1 MLQPSAN
8 QPPSHGPAVV
18 QLSVKLVHTAMLAP
32 LPLLLKAN
40 MDRSQRRGQH
50 QASLQHLEQ
59 SEDTANLLHFI
70 DMASSNIKLAL
81 DRPSKSKRKV
91 NHRKYL
97 QKQLKRCGDSPK
109 KTDGSPAEGHAS
121 GLTSTSKAYRKEVS
135 QIGLQIKS
143 LQALFDP
150 RTLHERRCAEKGSA
164 PAAKQPASQKAS
176 LRNRNLPASFFVEP
190 ALRSC
195 DKSDRDVM
203 LSAVADGAA
212 PLQLPAPAHQT
223 HQYPV
228 SAELGALS
236 GTAGYPA
243 LPSDTLES
251 ILGHADLS
259 ELLAG
264 QWHHRDSNTT
274 PCEGSV
280 GTCSPRSLSDSSDA
294 YCTPSPGPSSAST
307 RSPSWS
313 PGFPALPGGHFASGV
328 QPRPDEAG
336 VADSMTQQY
345 FMASSLDPASMDRQH
360 VQRQQQQQQQEQQNQ
375 RQFDSRQY
383 QQQITHQQPAAQ
395 HPSGH
400 YGNQPSLDK
409 HAPPMPPLTPD
420 PAFRDFLSKTATAMY
435 FNDQPHHDQLQH
447 HHPQQQQQQQQ
458 QNYQELPTFPQA
470 FSPPGGGL
478 QQCNSYKTYNVNNG
492 QQQLSGSVSGWNS
505 LHPQTPCYSYL
516 C

>member
-1 MLQPSAN
+1 
-8 QPPSHGPAVV
+8 
-18 QLSVKLVHTAMLAP
+18 MLAP

-40 MDRSQRRGQH
+40 MDRPQRRGQN
-50 QASLQHLEQ
+50 QASLQQHLEQ
-59 SEDTANLLHFI
+59 SDDTANLLHFI

-109 KTDGSPAEGHAS
+109 KGDGSPAEGHSA
-121 GLTSTSKAYRKEVS
+121 GLTTASKAYRKEVS

-164 PAAKQPASQKAS
+164 PAAKQPAGQKAS

-195 DKSDRDVM
+195 DKADRDVV
-203 LSAVADGAA
+203 LSSVAAGAS
-212 PLQLPAPAHQT
+212 PLQLHAPAHQT
-223 HQYPV
+223 HQYSV
-228 SAELGALS
+228 SGDLGAL
-236 GTAGYPA
+236 GGPAGYPA

-294 YCTPSPGPSSAST
+294 YCTPSPGPSSSST

-313 PGFPALPGGHFASGV
+313 PGFPVLPGGQFTSGV
-328 QPRPDEAG
+328 LPRPDEAG
-336 VADSMTQQY
+336 VADAMVPQY
-345 FMASSLDPASMDRQH
+345 FLASGLGPASTERQH
-360 VQRQQQQQQQEQQNQ
+360 VQQHQHQQQEQQGQ
-375 RQFDSRQY
+375 RQYDSRQY
-383 QQQITHQQPAAQ
+383 QQQVAQQQPVSQ
-395 HPSGH
+395 HQSGH
-400 YGNQPSLDK
+400 YGSQQSLDK
-409 HAPPMPPLTPD
+409 HVSPNPPLTPD
-420 PAFRDFLSKTATAMY
+420 PAFRDFLSKTATSMY
-435 FNDQPHHDQLQH
+435 FNNDQPQHHDHHQH
-447 HHPQQQQQQQQ
+447 QQQPPQQQQQQQQ
-458 QNYQELPTFPQA
+458 HHHHGQQRQQTYQELPTFPQA
-470 FSPPGGGL
+470 FSSPGGGL

-492 QQQLSGSVSGWNS
+492 QQVSAGAVSGWNS